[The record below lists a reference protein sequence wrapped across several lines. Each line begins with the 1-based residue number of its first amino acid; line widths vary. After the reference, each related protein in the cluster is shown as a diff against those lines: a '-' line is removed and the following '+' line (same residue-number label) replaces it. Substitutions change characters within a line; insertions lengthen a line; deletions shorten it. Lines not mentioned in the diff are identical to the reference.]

1 MHIKDINK
9 LFLSLHVFR
18 IFIYIMSF
26 STTTIKLRLAKL
38 SLVIVFLL
46 GVFSVFAQEESA
58 DKIIAVVGKNRIIL
72 QSDLEMQAAQA
83 RQMDPKFSDSM
94 KCLMLQQMILQKI
107 LVEQSDRDSVRITD
121 EEVDGQLDN
130 RVRYFI
136 NMYGSKEK
144 LEEVSGKTIYQLKD
158 EYREV
163 IREQMLAE
171 KVQSTILE
179 NTKISPSEVN
189 AFYKKIPVDSL
200 PFFPAAVEVGQI
212 VIDPIVSTEMNDYA
226 RQKLEGIR
234 QEIIDGKKTFEI
246 AAGFYSD
253 DPGSRDN
260 GGRYD
265 GVTRSGGF
273 APEFIA
279 AAFKLQNGEISPV
292 FKTQFGYHI
301 IQMINRKGDEA
312 DLRHILVKPEVTSG
326 DYEKSLHKL
335 DSVRQLLVD
344 KKMTFQEAVGKFS
357 TDEAA
362 KRTGGMIADPS
373 TGNSELD
380 MTKLDP
386 VMVLMLDSMK
396 PGDFSQPQIFLTD
409 QREKSC
415 RIVYLKTRTSP
426 HKANLTD
433 DYNKIEEVALTQKKQ
448 LKMENWV
455 LGKLPSFYLK
465 IDPEYQQCG
474 TLKKWVDISNGP
486 KEEQ

>member
-1 MHIKDINK
+1 M
-9 LFLSLHVFR
+9 
-18 IFIYIMSF
+18 
-26 STTTIKLRLAKL
+26 AK
-38 SLVIVFLL
+38 VGFALL
-46 GVFSVFAQEESA
+46 LLLCGVSVFAQESA

-72 QSDLEMQAAQA
+72 QSDLEMQLNQA
-83 RQMDPKFSDSM
+83 RQMDPKITDSV
-94 KCLMLQQMILQKI
+94 KCIMLQQMILQKL
-107 LVEQSDRDSVRITD
+107 LVEQADRDSVRISD
-121 EEVDGQLDN
+121 EEVDAQLDN

-158 EYREV
+158 EYRDV

-171 KVQSTILE
+171 KVQTTVLE
-179 NTKISPSEVN
+179 NTKISPSDVN
-189 AFYKKIPVDSL
+189 AFYNKIPKDSL

-212 VIDPIVSTEMNDYA
+212 VIDPIVSPEMNDYA
-226 RQKLEGIR
+226 KQKLEGIR
-234 QEIIDGKKTFEI
+234 QEIIDGKKTFEM

-265 GVTRSGGF
+265 GVTRTGGF

-279 AAFKLQNGEISPV
+279 AAFRLQNGEISPV

-312 DLRHILVKPEVTSG
+312 DLRHILIKPEVTSG
-326 DYEKSLHKL
+326 DFQKSLARL
-335 DSVRQLLVD
+335 DSVRGLLVSG
-344 KKMTFQEAVGKFS
+344 KMTFQEAVGKFS

-386 VMVLMLDSMK
+386 GMVLMLDSMK
-396 PGDFSQPQIFLTD
+396 VGGYSQSQIFLTD
-409 QREKSC
+409 QHEKSC
-415 RIVYLKTRTSP
+415 RIVYLKSRTSP

-433 DYNKIEEVALTQKKQ
+433 DYSKIQEVALTQKKQ

-455 LGKLPSFYLK
+455 LAKLPTYYLK
-465 IDPEYQQCG
+465 VDPEYQDCG
-474 TLKKWVDISNGP
+474 TLKKWIAITTGP